1 MDSRGHLFYSNLYF
15 KENKWLN
22 ALFQYQQTL
31 WIDSLNIDAH
41 MGSALSLLSLE
52 EYEDAINEFNPF
64 EVKRSLGLGIRI
76 FMPMFGILGVD
87 FGHGFDNIPGY
98 PDKVGWQ
105 THFSIGQQF

>member
-1 MDSRGHLFYSNLYF
+1 MCFAEAG
-15 KENKWLN
+15 N
-22 ALFQYQQTL
+22 A
-31 WIDSLNIDAH
+31 WN
-41 MGSALSLLSLE
+41 
-52 EYEDAINEFNPF
+52 AIEEFNPF

-98 PDKVGWQ
+98 PEKVGWQ